1 MDYSIWYSRVTDWL
15 TTNSQTHSKGE
26 WCHPKKFGRYTTS
39 PHCFFSK
46 KNQADRPSPSNPNF
60 FAVTPRP
67 QTILNR
73 TALMSFDSPLG
84 LRHPTVKSLP
94 ILYWKKYWDLE
105 KILIFFTI
113 NTDKNTDSS
122 REFWLLFWWFYYV
135 EIVSSDIPQSNLSQ
149 DWKKYWKLG
158 KIFFSRSY
166 FTPALLMHSNGTR
179 RGMQGCSIFD
189 CGRGDGNFSDPP
201 PPHFF
206 FNFGWWVVPH
216 PHIF

>member
-1 MDYSIWYSRVTDWL
+1 
-15 TTNSQTHSKGE
+15 
-26 WCHPKKFGRYTTS
+26 
-39 PHCFFSK
+39 
-46 KNQADRPSPSNPNF
+46 
-60 FAVTPRP
+60 
-67 QTILNR
+67 
-73 TALMSFDSPLG
+73 MSFDSPLG

-158 KIFFSRSY
+158 KIFF
-166 FTPALLMHSNGTR
+166 PGLILHLHSWCIPTARGEACRAVPFLIVVGGTE
-179 RGMQGCSIFD
+179 IFLT
-189 CGRGDGNFSDPP
+189 
-201 PPHFF
+201 
-206 FNFGWWVVPH
+206 PH
-216 PHIF
+216 PHIFLKVLADELYPTPTFFKEKNLRVGVFWIPHPNIFY